1 MGFEH
6 IMTFSHFDQSST
18 IEAHRLVCS
27 FVGMLLG
34 KKRGLTGFVWDK
46 RPWVRIPKHVCLWK
60 LQKLAS
66 PLIVGHES
74 PAWDPVWLGPRR
86 ASADVLGEGG
96 QADADG
102 GLPPEDFQQD
112 GVVDVEIVQV
122 RDLSLNWRLPQ
133 LDEGNSSSAV
143 LLVISCSETTPGV
156 ILPPLGVQINRNC
169 FLLCQLCPHRT
180 SFFWCAG

>member
-18 IEAHRLVCS
+18 IKAHRLVCS
-27 FVGMLLG
+27 FVGLLLG

-74 PAWDPVWLGPRR
+74 PAWDPVWLGARW
-86 ASADVLGEGG
+86 AAADVLGEGG

-102 GLPPEDFQQD
+102 GLPGEDVQQD
-112 GVVDVEIVQV
+112 GVVDGEIVQV
-122 RDLSLNWRLPQ
+122 RDLGLNWRLSRPV
-133 LDEGNSSSAV
+133 EGNS
-143 LLVISCSETTPGV
+143 I
-156 ILPPLGVQINRNC
+156 Q
-169 FLLCQLCPHRT
+169 QLYL
-180 SFFWCAG
+180 